1 MEGLPSEPTA
11 LFLLLF
17 LLPGFLGLQIYD
29 YLAVGAKRDGLQ
41 KIVTAL
47 CLTLLSSLTV
57 RALIGIEL
65 IRVAKITKDTP
76 LSEVLDKYIGLNLLY
91 LSVASIV
98 LAAFFAVLNNHGILY
113 RAARCVRLTRR
124 TGRDNVWQDLFN
136 GNRRS
141 WLRVHLKDGS
151 RVVGWRRLASDD
163 ASLRE
168 LYLADAVWWV
178 PNPRAPGGFAEQR
191 SDAGGV
197 YFGNFEEITMIEV
210 FDDAQI

>member
-1 MEGLPSEPTA
+1 MEGLPGEPTA

-17 LLPGFLGLQIYD
+17 LLPGFLGLQVYD

-41 KIVTAL
+41 RIVTAL
-47 CLTLLSSLTV
+47 CLTLLSGLAV
-57 RALIGIEL
+57 RALIGIQL
-65 IRVAKITKDTP
+65 ITIIKVTKDTP
-76 LSEVLDKYIGLNLLY
+76 ISEVLGSFVSPNLFY
-91 LSVASIV
+91 LSVVSIV

-113 RAARCVRLTRR
+113 RLARFACLTRR

-141 WLRVHLKDGS
+141 WLRIHLKDGS
-151 RVVGWRRLASDD
+151 RVIGWRRLASDD

-168 LYLADAVWWV
+168 LYLAEAVWWV

-197 YFGNFEEITMIEV
+197 YFGNFDEITMIEV